1 MCLEMAKRA
10 AWAYLAAGL
19 VGVSARLFLQWQAPS
34 GAREYG
40 PPVLPKRQESIQ
52 RLKRGEF
59 DILIIGG
66 GAVGA
71 GVALEAAS
79 RGLKCALIDKGD
91 FAGQTSSK
99 STKLLHGGV
108 RYLEQAAQGKNV
120 LENLHLITEALRERS
135 ILVRSAP
142 QMCTYIPLV
151 VPLNSLWQCCYYYLG
166 LWTYH
171 LIAKGA
177 GLVSGLAREPIP
189 TPYALTSSGLK
200 SVFPALKRE
209 FMGGV
214 VYFDGQMNDSRLC
227 LTVLLTAGSKDYMQ
241 GQSPACIAN
250 YCACEALMDNTGRIC
265 GAVVRDLVTNESF
278 QVSARV
284 VINCTGPFS
293 DSIRH
298 FSGLNV
304 ADRIVPAKGS
314 HLIMASH
321 YTAGG
326 AGLLIPKTKDGR
338 LLFLLPWHGHT
349 LAGTTDQPAVLTPTP
364 SMSAQEQQFMLEEL
378 GLYLGKTVAELQ
390 PDVLGSF
397 SGLRPLVR
405 AGLGGDTKEL
415 ARSHEIELMGNGL
428 MSVMGG
434 KWTTF
439 RSMGKEAVDLAVE
452 RFGLEPVYTSR
463 TDDLHL
469 IGYTQDSQSYQHS
482 LCTEYHLP
490 THTAKRLV
498 EDYGTRAEAVLKETP
513 DHNKP
518 LIEGENYLESE
529 VIYAVRREFA
539 LKPLDVLCRRLRL
552 GIENQKV
559 AQKAVLR
566 VIALMGEELGWSAE
580 RMQQERAAAV
590 SDLAQFATFQ

>member
-1 MCLEMAKRA
+1 MASGK

-19 VGVSARLFLQWQAPS
+19 LGASARVYFQWQVPNTT
-34 GAREYG
+34 REYG
-40 PPVLPKRQESIQ
+40 VPILPKRQESIQ

-59 DILIIGG
+59 DILVIGG

-79 RGLKCALIDKGD
+79 RGLKCAVIDKGD

-120 LENLHLITEALRERS
+120 VENLHLITEALRERS
-135 ILVRSAP
+135 ILVRGAP

-151 VPLNSLWQCCYYYLG
+151 VPLTSLWECCYYYIG

-177 GLVSGLAREPIP
+177 GLVSGLAGERIP
-189 TPYALTSSGLK
+189 APYALTSSSLK
-200 SVFPALKRE
+200 SAFPSLKRE
-209 FMGGV
+209 FVGGV

-227 LTVLLTAGSKDYMQ
+227 LTALLTAASKNYMK
-241 GQSPACIAN
+241 GQSPAYIAN
-250 YCACEALMDNTGRIC
+250 YCVCEELMDNQGRIC
-265 GAVVRDLVTNESF
+265 GAVVRDLTTNERF
-278 QVSARV
+278 PVSARV

-298 FSGLNV
+298 KSGV
-304 ADRIVPAKGS
+304 KVTDRIVPAQGS
-314 HLIMASH
+314 HLILAGH
-321 YTAGG
+321 YTAAGS
-326 AGLLIPKTKDGR
+326 GLLIPKTKDGR

-349 LAGTTDQPAVLTPTP
+349 LAGTTDQPAELTSAPA
-364 SMSAQEQQFMLEEL
+364 MSSQEQQFMLEEL
-378 GLYLGKTVAELQ
+378 GRYLGKTAAQLQ

-405 AGLGGDTKEL
+405 AELGGDTKEL
-415 ARSHEIELMGNGL
+415 ARTHEIELLRNGL
-428 MSVMGG
+428 ISVMGG

-439 RSMGKEAVDLAVE
+439 RAMGKEAIDLAVE
-452 RFGLEPVYTSR
+452 RFGLEPEYSSR
-463 TDDLHL
+463 TDDLRL
-469 IGYTQDSQSYQHS
+469 IGYVQDSLTYAQSLASGHNIP
-482 LCTEYHLP
+482 HNI
-490 THTAKRLV
+490 AKRLV
-498 EDYGTRAEAVLKETP
+498 EDYGTRAEAVLAESP
-513 DHNKP
+513 EHNKQ

-539 LKPLDVLCRRLRL
+539 LRPLDVLCRRLRL
-552 GIENQKV
+552 GMENQQA

-566 VIALMGEELGWSAE
+566 VIALMGRELGWSAE
-580 RMQQERAAAV
+580 QMQQETALAA
-590 SDLAQFATFQ
+590 SDLAQFATF